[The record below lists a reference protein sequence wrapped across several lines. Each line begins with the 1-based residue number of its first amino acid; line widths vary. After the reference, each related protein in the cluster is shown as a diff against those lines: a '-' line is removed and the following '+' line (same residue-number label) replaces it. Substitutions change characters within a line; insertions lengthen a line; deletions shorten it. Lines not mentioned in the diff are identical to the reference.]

1 MHLVHRLLGLA
12 AAIGLTVSL
21 ASASPLSPRSHAFVA
36 NAGQWPAHVLF
47 GVRTTSADI
56 WITRSGVIVDEFTTS
71 GDVQTGRVYAQ
82 DLSKA
87 APSGPGSI
95 EHGMP
100 AGTVSFMRGKAE
112 TWVTAQAYKSLVL
125 RDVAPGISM
134 AYAID
139 PYGRVVRE
147 TFSDGRVQLSTL
159 TEITRSG
166 KGDDVQSSTASPST
180 VFGAY
185 LGGNNED
192 QAAGVRY
199 MSNGDVVIAGST
211 TAMTFP
217 GTIGGYVKNIKGELD
232 GYVMRCDPTLSTIK
246 ALTYIG
252 GTMYDRLRDIIID
265 DKNNVYICGET
276 KSSDIPV
283 SSSASSKLYK
293 AELDAFVVKLDST
306 LTKLLVGLYHG
317 GNKDDIPTGLA
328 VDKVY
333 NIYLCGYTTSTS
345 GMTVT
350 TPQTTNL
357 TWTTFDNRG
366 RPTNHTV
373 PLSNGRTNMGL
384 TDGFVVVFTDYGGV
398 SQARYYGREGNE
410 RFTYI
415 HVDGAGYIYLGGTTT
430 SQTFEATPA
439 RNNAWNG
446 RVAYD
451 ASYNGGA
458 SDAFVLKTSSSLTF
472 SQSDGITFS
481 TLIGG
486 DGVEEVRALQL
497 DERNLVYVILNST
510 STNLPVDGSGLPHA
524 GKQDIYYARLD
535 AVGGA
540 LSGGSYFGGSGDDD
554 ARAAQFA
561 NGSNRYLIA
570 GTTNSVDLAIVGDG
584 AKGERD
590 GLTDGLFAVLNAGVP
605 EFVSLAGGNGEDTIV
620 DVTPDIRNDAFYV
633 MSSTSNDLPTHG
645 TSFAKTP
652 IGESHAYVA
661 KHAFGVMAM
670 VSPKGGE
677 TFCAGGTH
685 PITWSA
691 AGVNDTTKYRIQYAP
706 VGTET
711 WTDIMRAASGRNYS
725 WKVPANLPL
734 GQYNLRITTING
746 HESIVAAPIFISTK
760 PSITKQPANANG
772 CVGGSVTLRVEA
784 SGVNL
789 AYQWRKA
796 GQPITDATQ
805 AELTL
810 TNLTTENAGSYDC
823 IVSGGCNP
831 SATSTAATVVVT
843 PGAAITQ
850 QPSNVTVEEKQSFTL
865 KVTATGTGLTYQWK
879 KAGVA
884 IGGATKAEYTVASA
898 TKDDAG
904 EYACDIL
911 SQCGT
916 ITSAVASVTINEITS
931 VDEDASSTA
940 TWASIIGPNPA
951 DDRIAVRLRLDDATS
966 VTVRIVDMQG
976 QTIVR
981 QQTSAM
987 AAGTHV
993 VQVST
998 RDCAPATYIL
1008 EVQAGSVVSRL
1019 PIAVQR

>member
-486 DGVEEVRALQL
+486 DGLEEVRALQL

-590 GLTDGLFAVLNAGVP
+590 GLTDGLLAVLNAGVP

-772 CVGGSVTLRVEA
+772 CVGGSVTLKVEA

>member
-1 MHLVHRLLGLA
+1 MHLVHRLWGLA
-12 AAIGLTVSL
+12 AAFGMTVSL

-36 NAGQWPAHVLF
+36 NAGQWPVHVLF

-56 WITRSGVIVDEFTTS
+56 WITRTGVVVDEYTRS
-71 GDVQTGRVYAQ
+71 GDVQTGRAYSQ

-95 EHGMP
+95 EHGMS

-252 GTMYDRLRDIIID
+252 GTMYDRLRDIVID

-283 SSSASSKLYK
+283 SSSASSKIYK

-486 DGVEEVRALQL
+486 DGAEEVRALQL

-554 ARAAQFA
+554 ARSAQFA

-605 EFVSLAGGNGEDTIV
+605 EFVSLAGGAGEDTIV
-620 DVTPDIRNDAFYV
+620 DITPDIRNDAYYV

-645 TSFAKTP
+645 TSFAKTST
-652 IGESHAYVA
+652 GESHAYVA
-661 KHAFGVMAM
+661 KHAFGIMAM

-711 WTDIMRAASGRNYS
+711 WTDIMKAASGRNYS

-760 PSITKQPANANG
+760 PSITKQPTNANG
-772 CVGGSVTLRVEA
+772 CVGGSVALKVEA

-789 AYQWRKA
+789 AYQWRKS

-810 TNLTTENAGSYDC
+810 TDLTTENAGSYDC

-831 SATSTAATVVVT
+831 SVTSTAATVVVT

-850 QPSNVTVEEKQSFTL
+850 QPSNVTIEEKQSFTL
-865 KVTATGTGLTYQWK
+865 KVTATGTGLAYQWK

-884 IGGATKAEYTVASA
+884 IGGATKAEYTVTSA

-904 EYACDIL
+904 EYACDIV

-931 VDEDASSTA
+931 VNEDASSAA
-940 TWASIIGPNPA
+940 TWATVIGPNPA

-981 QQTSAM
+981 QQTSGM

>member
-486 DGVEEVRALQL
+486 DGLEEVRALQL

-645 TSFAKTP
+645 TSFAKAP

-772 CVGGSVTLRVEA
+772 CVGGSVTLKVEA

>member
-486 DGVEEVRALQL
+486 DGLEEVRALQL

-645 TSFAKTP
+645 TSFAKAP

>member
-1 MHLVHRLLGLA
+1 MHTVQRLF
-12 AAIGLTVSL
+12 GLTAALCLTLSL
-21 ASASPLSPRSHAFVA
+21 ATSSPSFPQHRTFIA
-36 NAGQWPAHVLF
+36 NMGQWPSHVLF
-47 GVRTTSADI
+47 GVRSTSADI
-56 WITRSGVIVDEFTTS
+56 WITRTGLVVDEYTQS
-71 GDVQTGRVYAQ
+71 GDVRTGRVYAQ
-82 DLSKA
+82 DLSNA

-95 EHGMP
+95 EPGVP
-100 AGTVSFMRGKAE
+100 AGTVSFMRGNAN
-112 TWVTAQAYKSLVL
+112 TWFTAQAYKSVVL
-125 RDVAPGISM
+125 RDVAPGVSM

-139 PYGRVVRE
+139 SYGRVVRE
-147 TFSDGRVQLSTL
+147 TFSDGRIQLSTM
-159 TEITRSG
+159 TEVTRLG
-166 KGDDVQSSTASPST
+166 KGDNVQSSAPSPST

-192 QAAGVRY
+192 YAAGVRY
-199 MSNGDVVIAGST
+199 MSSGDVVIAGST

-217 GTIGGYVKNIKGELD
+217 GTIGGYAKNIKGELD
-232 GYVMRCDPTLSTIK
+232 GYVMRCDPTLSTVK

-283 SSSASSKLYK
+283 SSSASSKIYK

-317 GNKDDIPTGLA
+317 GNKDDIPTCLA

-481 TLIGG
+481 TLLGG

-497 DERNLVYVILNST
+497 DERNLVYAILNST
-510 STNLPVDGSGLPHA
+510 STNLPVEGSGLPHA
-524 GKQDIYYARLD
+524 GKQDVYYARLD

-561 NGSNRYLIA
+561 NGSNRYMIA
-570 GTTNSVDLAIVGDG
+570 GTTNSVDLAVVGDG

-590 GLTDGLFAVLNAGVP
+590 GLTDGLLAVLNAGVP
-605 EFVSLAGGNGEDTIV
+605 EFVSLAGGVGEDTIV
-620 DVTPDIRNDAFYV
+620 DITPDIRNDAFYV

-652 IGESHAYVA
+652 TGESHAYVA
-661 KHAFGVMAM
+661 KHAFGIMAM

-711 WTDIMRAASGRNYS
+711 WTDIMKAASGRNYS

-746 HESIVAAPIFISTK
+746 HESIVAAPIFVSTK

-772 CVGGSVTLRVEA
+772 CVGGNVTLKVEA

-810 TNLTTENAGSYDC
+810 GNLTTENAGSYDC

-831 SATSTAATVVVT
+831 SATSIAATVVVT

-850 QPSNVTVEEKQSFTL
+850 QPSNVTIEEKQSFTL
-865 KVTATGTGLTYQWK
+865 KVVATGTGITYQWK
-879 KAGVA
+879 KDGVA
-884 IGGATKAEYTVASA
+884 ISGATKAEYAVANA
-898 TKDDAG
+898 TKADAG
-904 EYACDIL
+904 EYSCDII

-916 ITSAVASVTINEITS
+916 ITSATATVSINEITS
-931 VDEDASSTA
+931 VDEDASSAA
-940 TWASIIGPNPA
+940 TWASVIGPNPA
-951 DDRIAVRLRLDDATS
+951 DDRIALRLNLANTS
-966 VTVRIVDMQG
+966 AVTVRIIDMQG
-976 QTIVR
+976 QTIVS
-981 QQTSAM
+981 QQSGVM
-987 AAGTHV
+987 PAGVQV
-993 VQVST
+993 VYVST
-998 RDCAPATYIL
+998 RDCSPAAYAI
-1008 EVQAGSVVSRL
+1008 EVQAGSVVNRL
-1019 PIAVQR
+1019 TFAVQR

>member
-1 MHLVHRLLGLA
+1 MHLVHRILGLA
-12 AAIGLTVSL
+12 AAIGLTTSL
-21 ASASPLSPRSHAFVA
+21 TVAAPLLSPSGTFIA
-36 NAGQWPAHVLF
+36 NMGQWPSQVLF
-47 GVRTTSADI
+47 GVRSTSANI
-56 WITRSGVIVDEFTTS
+56 WITRTGVVVDEFTRS
-71 GDVQTGRVYAQ
+71 GDVKMGRVYTQ
-82 DLSKA
+82 DLSHA

-95 EHGMP
+95 EPGVP
-100 AGTVSFMRGKAE
+100 AGTVSFMRGNAN
-112 TWVTAQAYKSLVL
+112 TWVTAQAYRSLVL
-125 RDVAPGISM
+125 RDVAPGVSM

-147 TFSDGRVQLSTL
+147 TFSDGRVQVSTL

-317 GNKDDIPTGLA
+317 GNKDDIPTCLA

-458 SDAFVLKTSSSLTF
+458 SDAFVLKTASSLTF
-472 SQSDGITFS
+472 SQTDGITFS
-481 TLIGG
+481 TLLGG
-486 DGVEEVRALQL
+486 DGAEEVRALQL
-497 DERNLVYVILNST
+497 DERNLIYTILNTT
-510 STNLPVDGSGLPHA
+510 STNMPLEGSGLPHA
-524 GKQDIYYARLD
+524 GKQDVYYARLD

-540 LSGGSYFGGSGDDD
+540 LSGGSYFGGSGDDN

-590 GLTDGLFAVLNAGVP
+590 GLTDGLFAILNAGVP

-620 DVTPDIRNDAFYV
+620 DVTPDIRNDAYYG

-661 KHAFGVMAM
+661 KHAFGIMAM

-734 GQYNLRITTING
+734 GQYNIRITTING

-796 GQPITDATQ
+796 GQPITDATK

-810 TNLTTENAGSYDC
+810 VNLTATDAGSYDC

-831 SATSTAATVVVT
+831 SVTSTTSTVSVT

-850 QPSNVTVEEKQSFTL
+850 QPSSVTIEEKQPFTL
-865 KVTATGTGLTYQWK
+865 KVVATGTRLTYQWK
-879 KAGVA
+879 KDGDP
-884 IGGATKAEYTVASA
+884 ITGATKSEYTIASA
-898 TKDDAG
+898 TKENAG
-904 EYACDIL
+904 TYTCEVGSD
-911 SQCGT
+911 CGT
-916 ITSAVASVTINEITS
+916 ISSATASVTVNPITS
-931 VDEDASSTA
+931 VDEDVLSVAD
-940 TWASIIGPNPA
+940 WASIIGPNPA
-951 DDRIAVRLRLDDATS
+951 NDRLAVRLRLADAS
-966 VTVRIVDMQG
+966 PVTMRVVDMQG
-976 QTIVR
+976 QTVIQHEPGVM
-981 QQTSAM
+981 TP
-987 AAGTHV
+987 GLHT
-993 VQVST
+993 VQIST
-998 RDCAPATYIL
+998 RDCAAGQYVIEIQSATAIM
-1008 EVQAGSVVSRL
+1008 RL
-1019 PIAVQR
+1019 PVIVQR